1 MNESQPE
8 KRHSSTWGAATDKD
22 IRRVMRPAPRSVSA
36 SGKPGFVDMCPIC
49 VFLLDSEDGQ
59 ILFERYM
66 RADVHVDGQ
75 TITAVGW
82 HCEMCGASGAGQ
94 IPGFHEKPEK

>member
-1 MNESQPE
+1 
-8 KRHSSTWGAATDKD
+8 
-22 IRRVMRPAPRSVSA
+22 
-36 SGKPGFVDMCPIC
+36 MCPIC

-94 IPGFHEKPEK
+94 IPEFHEKPEK